1 MFSLASHWY
10 RFEIAIA
17 HNTTKKCYKI
27 NRAARDKMLASKEE
41 RKKRKKKLNEII
53 CYNIMNEIN
62 LIWYRWIE
70 QSINVDIRWNDQT
83 ISIV

>member
-17 HNTTKKCYKI
+17 HNITEKCYKI

-41 RKKRKKKLNEII
+41 REKKPNEII

-70 QSINVDIRWNDQT
+70 QSINVDIR
-83 ISIV
+83 